1 MLEQVQQVDTR
12 NISQNA
18 RKTEREREREELL
31 GQIEA
36 WMLPEL

>member
-18 RKTEREREREELL
+18 RKTERERERGTAGADRGLD
-31 GQIEA
+31 A
-36 WMLPEL
+36 S